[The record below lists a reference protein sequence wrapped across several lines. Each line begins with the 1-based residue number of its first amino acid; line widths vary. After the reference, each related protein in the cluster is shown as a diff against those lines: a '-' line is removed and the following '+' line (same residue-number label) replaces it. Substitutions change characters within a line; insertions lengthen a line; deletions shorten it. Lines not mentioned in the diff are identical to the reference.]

1 MYVRVHVLG
10 RGVGVAGKFI
20 LKVAAHKVSTPLLSL
35 AFKTLPAIQ
44 IYVILRIEGAALRFG
59 TCP

>member
-1 MYVRVHVLG
+1 MCWG
-10 RGVGVAGKFI
+10 GGVAGKFI